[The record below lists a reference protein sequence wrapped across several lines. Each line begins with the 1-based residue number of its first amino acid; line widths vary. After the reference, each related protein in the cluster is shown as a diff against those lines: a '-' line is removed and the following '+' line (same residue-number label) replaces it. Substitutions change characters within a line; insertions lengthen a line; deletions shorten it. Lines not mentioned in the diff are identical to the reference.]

1 MAESKIKVK
10 VEDRNPV
17 DHTEQRSYP
26 RYPLSTSAEVIDR
39 GGNVRI
45 TGRTCDIAKKG
56 CYVDTISPFAP
67 KSTVA
72 LKITRD
78 CQSFETEATVVYSQV
93 GMGMGLSFTTT
104 ESEQL
109 RMLESWLSE
118 LSGEEPRATEARAPI
133 LQFEV
138 NREVTQVVDQESR
151 DVLSELILVLSRK
164 GVVTGREGNAILQRL
179 FKKTETPNR

>member
-1 MAESKIKVK
+1 MVESKAKVA
-10 VEDRNPV
+10 DRSPL
-17 DHTEQRSYP
+17 DHREERGSP
-26 RYPLSTSAEVIDR
+26 RFPLSTSAEVIDL

-78 CQSFETEATVVYSQV
+78 SQSFETEATVVYSQV

-118 LSGEEPRATEARAPI
+118 LSGEKPRKTETRAPI

-138 NREVTQVVDQESR
+138 NKEVAQTVDQEAR

-179 FKKTETPNR
+179 FKKTETSNS